1 MNTLT
6 IEVQRISIV
15 STRSFT
21 DVLARI
27 DLAIGHPD
35 MREFIHEIQTA
46 PTDNDLEAVVNR
58 AIGPSGFMEFA
69 RYDLGAVIR
78 KQRGSGAPQIVRL
91 VAGNP
96 LIMRTMVGR
105 VPDAGSY
112 APITILIDERS
123 DGVHLTYDRMQ
134 SLLAP
139 YGDLEA
145 SRIGADL
152 DAKVEKLLTE
162 AARG

>member
-6 IEVQRISIV
+6 IEVRRISVV

-35 MREFIHEIQTA
+35 MREFIHDMQAA
-46 PTDNDLEAVVNR
+46 PSDSDLEAVVHR
-58 AIGPSGFMEFA
+58 AVGPSGLMEFN

-78 KQRGSGAPQIVRL
+78 KERGPGAPQIVRL

-96 LIMRTMVGR
+96 LIMRRMVGR

-112 APITILIDERS
+112 APVTILIDERS

-139 YGDLEA
+139 YGDVEA
-145 SRIGADL
+145 SRIAADL

-162 AARG
+162 ASC